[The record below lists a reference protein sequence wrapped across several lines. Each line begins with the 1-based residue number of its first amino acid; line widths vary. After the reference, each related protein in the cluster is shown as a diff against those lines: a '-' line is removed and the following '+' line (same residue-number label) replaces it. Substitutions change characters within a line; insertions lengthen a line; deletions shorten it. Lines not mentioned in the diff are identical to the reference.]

1 MLNVPKLPKLTL
13 PKFKGD
19 VTKRNTF
26 WDSYESMIHK
36 NDVITKVDKFSFF
49 SSLLEGTA
57 QRAIQGLNLTNA
69 NYDAAVEILQDR
81 FGRPQHVIAA
91 HMDEI
96 LKVQACTGE
105 KLSSLRYVYGK
116 ISVHVRGLASLGVSS
131 EHYGNLLI
139 PIIMS
144 NLPSDIR
151 LQIARKARSLED
163 R

>member
-1 MLNVPKLPKLTL
+1 
-13 PKFKGD
+13 
-19 VTKRNTF
+19 
-26 WDSYESMIHK
+26 MIHK
-36 NDVITKVDKFSFF
+36 NDVITKVDKFSYF

-57 QRAIQGLNLTNA
+57 LRAIQGLNLTNA

-81 FGRPQHVIAA
+81 FGRSQHVIAA

-105 KLSSLRYVYGK
+105 KLSSLRYVYDK

-131 EHYGNLLI
+131 EHYGSLLI

-144 NLPSDIR
+144 KLPSDIR